1 MTVITPYRSDRRP
14 GRDGFGQLLH
24 AEWTKFRTVRGWLIG
39 MFVGVVVI
47 AGMGALFA
55 STVTDGCM
63 QSGGSAIRAIECGLS
78 FPLGPGGEPVSDS
91 FYFVHQPLTGD
102 GTITVR
108 MTSFTGQLPDFG
120 GLPVDNVHGSR
131 HTLASPQP
139 VNGGN
144 GPADTIPGLA
154 PWAKAGIIVKAN
166 LNPGSA
172 YAAMLAA
179 GGHGV
184 RMQWNYTGDTAGM
197 SGDVGA
203 SNPRW
208 LRLTRAGDVITGY
221 DSADGTHWTQVGA
234 VTLPGLTASA
244 QVGLFATSPEYGK
257 VTQTFGGGTDS
268 AQGDSTATGVF
279 DQVRGSGWSLG
290 PWAGIYLNK
299 GGQASGIGG
308 YHQANGRITVTG
320 SGDIAPIA
328 AGHGG
333 PADPATSITDY
344 LQGTFIALIVFAVI
358 AALFITA
365 EYRRG
370 LIRVTFT
377 ASRGRARVLA
387 AKATVVGAVSFV
399 IALAGATIAVLL
411 SARIVHSR
419 GYYEF
424 PIPVASQVRVIF
436 GTAVLAALVAVL
448 ALAIGAIVRRGAA
461 AVAIVIVVI
470 VVPYFLG
477 LTAAVPLS
485 AADWLLRITPAAGFA
500 MQQPFP
506 TYRQVTMIYSVNS
519 GYFPLSGL
527 GGFAVLCGWALA
539 ALAAATWLL
548 RRRDA

>member
-1 MTVITPYRSDRRP
+1 MTVITPYRSDQRP
-14 GRDGFGQLLH
+14 GRDGFAQLLH

-55 STVTDGCM
+55 STVSDGCM
-63 QSGGSAIRAIECGLS
+63 QSGGSADRALECGLS
-78 FPLGPGGEPVSDS
+78 FPVGPGGEPVSDS

-102 GTITVR
+102 GSITVR

-120 GLPVDNVHGSR
+120 GVVVHGSR
-131 HTLASPQP
+131 NIKVSHQP

-166 LNPGSA
+166 LTPGSA
-172 YAAMLAA
+172 YAAMLLA
-179 GGHGV
+179 GGHGA

-197 SGDVGA
+197 PGTAGPGS
-203 SNPRW
+203 PRW

-234 VTLPGLTASA
+234 VTLPGLPASA
-244 QVGLFATSPEYGK
+244 QVGLFATSPEYGQ

-279 DQVRGSGWSLG
+279 DQVRGSGWSFG
-290 PWAGIYLNK
+290 PWAGSYLNK

-320 SGDIAPIA
+320 SGDITPIT

-387 AKATVVGAVSFV
+387 AKATVVGVVSFV

-411 SARIVHSR
+411 SVKIVHSR

-424 PIPVASQVRVIF
+424 PIPLASEVRVIF
-436 GTAVLAALVAVL
+436 GTAVLAAMVAVL

-470 VVPYFLG
+470 VVPYFLA
-477 LTAAVPLS
+477 LTAAVPLGVQN
-485 AADWLLRITPAAGFA
+485 WLLRVTPAAGFS

-506 TYRQVTMIYSVNS
+506 TYHQVTMIYSVNS

-527 GGFAVLCGWALA
+527 AGFAVLCGWALA